1 MITDESGY
9 CRAHFLLKHFSMKTI
24 NISTAERVDFVDI
37 TSQVQNVVNKTKV
50 EDGIVTVY
58 VPHTT
63 CGITINE
70 GADPDVVR
78 DIKYQLEKLI
88 PYQQGYRHM
97 EGNADSHIKTC
108 LVGSS
113 ENIIIE
119 DGQLVLG
126 TWQSIFL
133 CDFDGPRTR
142 KVYIKIID

>member
-1 MITDESGY
+1 
-9 CRAHFLLKHFSMKTI
+9 MKII
-24 NISTAERVDFVDI
+24 NISTTKRVDLVDI
-37 TSQVQNVVNKTKV
+37 TSQVQKMVDESSVD
-50 EDGIVTVY
+50 DGIVTVY

-88 PYQQGYRHM
+88 PYQQGYHHM

-142 KVYIKIID
+142 KVYIKVLGN

>member
-1 MITDESGY
+1 
-9 CRAHFLLKHFSMKTI
+9 MKTI
-24 NISTAERVDFVDI
+24 NISTTKRIDLVNI
-37 TSQVQNVVNKTKV
+37 TSQVQKVVSESSV
-50 EDGIVTVY
+50 DGGIVTVF

-88 PYQQGYRHM
+88 PYQQGYQHL
-97 EGNADSHIKTC
+97 EGNSDSHIKTC
-108 LVGSS
+108 IVGSS

-119 DGQLVLG
+119 KGQLVLG

-133 CDFDGPRTR
+133 CDFDGPRNRT
-142 KVYIKIID
+142 VYIKIID

>member
-1 MITDESGY
+1 
-9 CRAHFLLKHFSMKTI
+9 MKII
-24 NISTAERVDFVDI
+24 NVSTTKRVDLVDI
-37 TSQVQNVVNKTKV
+37 TSLVQKVVSETKI
-50 EDGIVTVY
+50 DNGIVTVY

-88 PYQQGYRHM
+88 PYQQGYHHL

-119 DGQLVLG
+119 NGQLVLG

-142 KVYIKIID
+142 KVYIKVLGN

>member
-1 MITDESGY
+1 MKE
-9 CRAHFLLKHFSMKTI
+9 LKVKTNQRI
-24 NISTAERVDFVDI
+24 DFVDI
-37 TSQVQNVVNKTKV
+37 THAIQDAVSVSNFT
-50 EDGIVTVY
+50 DGVVTVY

-70 GADPDVVR
+70 GTDPDVVR
-78 DIKYQLEKLI
+78 DIQYQLKNLV
-88 PYQQGYRHM
+88 PYQKGYNHL

-113 ENIIIE
+113 ETIIIE
-119 DGQLVLG
+119 SGKLVLG

-142 KVYIKIID
+142 KVYLKIMG

>member
-1 MITDESGY
+1 MDIITV
-9 CRAHFLLKHFSMKTI
+9 
-24 NISTAERVDFVDI
+24 STNKRIDFIDI
-37 TSQVQNVVNKTKV
+37 TSQVSKSVLDNNIK
-50 EDGIVTVY
+50 DGLVTVY

-63 CGITINE
+63 CGIMINE

-78 DIKYQLEKLI
+78 DIQYQLEKLA
-88 PYQQGYRHM
+88 PYQQGYKHL

-113 ENIIIE
+113 ETIIIE
-119 DGQLVLG
+119 NGKLILG

-142 KVYIKIID
+142 KVYIKISD

>member
-1 MITDESGY
+1 MKIIT
-9 CRAHFLLKHFSMKTI
+9 A
-24 NISTAERVDFVDI
+24 STTQRVDFIDI
-37 TSQVQNVVNKTKV
+37 TAQVQKVVTETMV
-50 EDGIVTVY
+50 ENGIVTVY

-78 DIKYQLEKLI
+78 DIKYQFEKLI
-88 PYQQGYRHM
+88 PYQQGYHHM

-113 ENIIIE
+113 ENIIIKK
-119 DGQLVLG
+119 GQLVLG

-142 KVYIKIID
+142 KVYIKILN

>member
-1 MITDESGY
+1 
-9 CRAHFLLKHFSMKTI
+9 MKTI
-24 NISTAERVDFVDI
+24 NVSTTTRIDLIDI
-37 TSQVQNVVNKTKV
+37 TSQVQKVVS
-50 EDGIVTVY
+50 ESQADGGIVIVY

-78 DIKYQLEKLI
+78 DIKHQLEKLI
-88 PYQQGYRHM
+88 PYQHGYKHL
-97 EGNADSHIKTC
+97 EGNSDSHIKTC

-119 DGQLVLG
+119 KGQLVLG

-133 CDFDGPRTR
+133 CDFDGPRNR

>member
-1 MITDESGY
+1 
-9 CRAHFLLKHFSMKTI
+9 MKTI
-24 NISTAERVDFVDI
+24 NVSTAKRVDLVDI
-37 TSQVQNVVNKTKV
+37 TSLVQKVVSETKI
-50 EDGIVTVY
+50 DNGIVTVF

-88 PYQQGYRHM
+88 PYQQGYHHL

-119 DGQLVLG
+119 NGQLMLG

-142 KVYIKIID
+142 KVYIKVLGN

>member
-1 MITDESGY
+1 MKIITVSTTQRIDLIDITAQVQRVVTE
-9 CRAHFLLKHFSMKTI
+9 KTI
-24 NISTAERVDFVDI
+24 EN
-37 TSQVQNVVNKTKV
+37 
-50 EDGIVTVY
+50 GIVTVY

-88 PYQQGYRHM
+88 PYQQGYLHM

-119 DGQLVLG
+119 KGELVLG

-142 KVYIKIID
+142 KIYIKILN

>member
-1 MITDESGY
+1 MKIIT
-9 CRAHFLLKHFSMKTI
+9 A
-24 NISTAERVDFVDI
+24 STTQRVDLIDI
-37 TSQVQNVVNKTKV
+37 TAQVQKVVTETMV
-50 EDGIVTVY
+50 ENGIVTVY

-88 PYQQGYRHM
+88 PYQQGYHHI

-119 DGQLVLG
+119 KGQLVLG

-142 KVYIKIID
+142 KVYIKILN

>member
-1 MITDESGY
+1 MKIIT
-9 CRAHFLLKHFSMKTI
+9 A
-24 NISTAERVDFVDI
+24 STTQRVDLIDI
-37 TSQVQNVVNKTKV
+37 TAQVQKVVTETMV
-50 EDGIVTVY
+50 ENGIVTVY

-88 PYQQGYRHM
+88 PYQQGYHHM

-119 DGQLVLG
+119 KGQLVLG

-142 KVYIKIID
+142 KVYIKILN

>member
-1 MITDESGY
+1 
-9 CRAHFLLKHFSMKTI
+9 MKTI
-24 NISTAERVDFVDI
+24 NISTTKRVDLVNI
-37 TSQVQNVVNKTKV
+37 TSQVQKVVSETKV
-50 EDGIVTVY
+50 DSGVVTVY

-88 PYQQGYRHM
+88 PYQHGYHHM

-119 DGQLVLG
+119 NGQLVLG

-142 KVYIKIID
+142 KVYVKLLCD

>member
-1 MITDESGY
+1 MKIIT
-9 CRAHFLLKHFSMKTI
+9 A
-24 NISTAERVDFVDI
+24 STTQRVDLIDI
-37 TSQVQNVVNKTKV
+37 TAQVQKVVTETMV
-50 EDGIVTVY
+50 ENGIVTVY

-88 PYQQGYRHM
+88 PYQQEYHHM

-119 DGQLVLG
+119 KGQLVLG

-142 KVYIKIID
+142 KVYIKILN

>member
-1 MITDESGY
+1 MNTITVPTS
-9 CRAHFLLKHFSMKTI
+9 K
-24 NISTAERVDFVDI
+24 RVDFVDI
-37 TSQVQNVVNKTKV
+37 TSQIEKIVRDSNVIEGTT
-50 EDGIVTVY
+50 TVY

-63 CGITINE
+63 CGIMINE

-78 DIKYQLEKLI
+78 DIQYQLEKLI
-88 PYQQGYRHM
+88 PYQKGYHHL

-113 ENIIIE
+113 ETIII
-119 DGQLVLG
+119 DKAKLVLG

-142 KVYIKIID
+142 KVYINISN